1 MNYQAIRAA
10 IENPLLSAF
19 GALVPAVPVYF
30 DNITAVPPNTTTE
43 YVRVNITF
51 GITNEPTLT
60 SSVDNA
66 RGALIIRIFTEKG
79 RGPAR
84 NQVLLTTAVNVL
96 ETLNN
101 TAKTNS
107 GTFMRL
113 GEINGPT
120 FSSTEESP
128 HFVGR
133 IDTSWVRQSLP
144 EDCCYSV
151 ISRAVP
157 APLSIPLVSPYGH
170 HCSVRHVRRS
180 VLQTRWH
187 HRHLR

>member
-10 IENPLLSAF
+10 VENPLLTAF

-43 YVRVNITF
+43 YIRVNVTF

-66 RGALIIRIFTEKG
+66 RGAIVIRVFSEKG

-84 NQVLLTTAVNVL
+84 NQTLVTTAVNVL

-101 TAKTNS
+101 STKGIS
-107 GTFMRL
+107 GVYFKVGAIT
-113 GEINGPT
+113 GPT
-120 FSSTEESP
+120 FSATEEAP

-133 IDTSWVRQSLP
+133 IETSYVAT
-144 EDCCYSV
+144 V
-151 ISRAVP
+151 
-157 APLSIPLVSPYGH
+157 LS
-170 HCSVRHVRRS
+170 
-180 VLQTRWH
+180 
-187 HRHLR
+187 

>member
-10 IENPLLSAF
+10 VENPLLTAF

-43 YVRVNITF
+43 YVRVNVTF

-66 RGALIIRIFTEKG
+66 RGAIVIRVFTEKG

-84 NQVLLTTAVNVL
+84 NQTLLTTAVNAL

-101 TAKTNS
+101 TAKASS
-107 GTFMRL
+107 GVFFRV

-120 FSSTEESP
+120 FSAAEEAP

-133 IDTSWVRQSLP
+133 IDTSYVAT
-144 EDCCYSV
+144 V
-151 ISRAVP
+151 
-157 APLSIPLVSPYGH
+157 LS
-170 HCSVRHVRRS
+170 
-180 VLQTRWH
+180 
-187 HRHLR
+187 

>member
-10 IENPLLSAF
+10 VENPLLAAF

-43 YVRVNITF
+43 YIRVNITF

-66 RGALIIRIFTEKG
+66 RGAIVIRVFSEKG

-84 NQVLLTTAVNVL
+84 NQTLVTTAVNVL

-101 TAKTNS
+101 STKGIS
-107 GTFMRL
+107 GVYFKVGAIT
-113 GEINGPT
+113 GPT
-120 FSSTEESP
+120 FSATEEAP

-133 IDTSWVRQSLP
+133 IETSYVAT
-144 EDCCYSV
+144 V
-151 ISRAVP
+151 
-157 APLSIPLVSPYGH
+157 LS
-170 HCSVRHVRRS
+170 
-180 VLQTRWH
+180 
-187 HRHLR
+187 

>member
-1 MNYQAIRAA
+1 MNYQAIRASM
-10 IENPLLSAF
+10 ENPLLTAF
-19 GALVPAVPVYF
+19 NNLSPAVPVYF

-66 RGALIIRIFTEKG
+66 RGALVIRLFTEKG

-84 NQVLLTTAVNVL
+84 NQELVTTAVNVL

-101 TAKTNS
+101 TSKTTT
-107 GTFMRL
+107 GVFVKL

-120 FSSTEESP
+120 FSATDESP

-133 IDTSWVRQSLP
+133 IDTGYV
-144 EDCCYSV
+144 
-151 ISRAVP
+151 AT
-157 APLSIPLVSPYGH
+157 
-170 HCSVRHVRRS
+170 
-180 VLQTRWH
+180 VLT
-187 HRHLR
+187 

>member
-10 IENPLLSAF
+10 VEGPLLTAF
-19 GALVPAVPVYF
+19 NNLSPAVPVYF

-43 YVRVNITF
+43 YVRVNVTF

-66 RGALIIRIFTEKG
+66 RGAVVIRIFTEKG

-84 NQVLLTTAVNVL
+84 NQTLLTTAVNVL

-101 TAKTNS
+101 TAKTS
-107 GTFMRL
+107 TGVFFRV

-120 FSSTEESP
+120 FSATEQSP

-133 IDTSWVRQSLP
+133 IDAGYVAT
-144 EDCCYSV
+144 
-151 ISRAVP
+151 
-157 APLSIPLVSPYGH
+157 
-170 HCSVRHVRRS
+170 
-180 VLQTRWH
+180 VL
-187 HRHLR
+187 

>member
-10 IENPLLSAF
+10 VENPILTAF

-43 YVRVNITF
+43 YIRVNVTF

-66 RGALIIRIFTEKG
+66 RGAIVIRIFTEKG

-84 NQVLLTTAVNVL
+84 NQTLLTTAVGVL
-96 ETLNN
+96 ETINN
-101 TAKTNS
+101 STK
-107 GTFMRL
+107 GTTGVYFKV
-113 GEINGPT
+113 GPINGPT
-120 FSSTEESP
+120 FSSTETAP

-133 IDTSWVRQSLP
+133 IDTSYVAT
-144 EDCCYSV
+144 V
-151 ISRAVP
+151 
-157 APLSIPLVSPYGH
+157 LS
-170 HCSVRHVRRS
+170 
-180 VLQTRWH
+180 
-187 HRHLR
+187 